1 MSDTNSNPG
10 LILFGIDGATFDV
23 IKPAVAAGYL
33 PTIGRLLKEGAHGIL
48 KSIIPPVTS
57 PAWTSI
63 MTGVNPGKH
72 GIFEF
77 YTLRK
82 DSYNTRLV
90 SSIDRQTLALWHLLN
105 QHGLRVGV
113 LNVPTTYP
121 PDPIDGWMISGM
133 MGAPTFGKA
142 ACFPP
147 ELTSDISE
155 LGIPYPMERRVR
167 KSPRGHYDFA
177 ALQQQIDSR
186 TAATLHLLKQRPV
199 DVLIIVC
206 NYTDHVQHD
215 FWHDRSLVTSSGQ
228 TIEDMIL
235 YAYQQ
240 ADSFLGRLL
249 DRCGEEATVFV
260 VSDHGAGPVE
270 EYLNLQRLL
279 LETGLSVLKPGS
291 ATLNSSGLAFLEHM
305 MKKLTPMWLQRLVPI
320 LWYRKAKNFFQEQKL
335 HRIDWPW
342 TRAFNIGTYLGLRL
356 NVVGREPQGCIAP
369 EDYEDQRQQIR
380 SLLEEYRHPDT
391 GAPIFEV
398 YNREELYHGPH
409 ISNAPDLLGVIGEDR
424 VHLVNLLNPHNAPLL
439 TDWREMKK
447 IAPYRQTG
455 GHRPEGVFIAAGPHV
470 CAHYLA
476 TEAQLVDIVP
486 TVLYAL
492 DLPVP
497 SYCDGRVLT
506 EVFADD
512 FVDSRPPHY
521 ANITMQRHAAGIKAS
536 VYSEQESEQ
545 IRQRLRDLGYLD

>member
-1 MSDTNSNPG
+1 MSNTNSKPG

-23 IKPAVAAGYL
+23 IKPAVAAGHL
-33 PTIGRLLKEGAHGIL
+33 PTVGRLLKEGAHGIL

-77 YTLRK
+77 YTLK
-82 DSYNTRLV
+82 EDSYNTRLV
-90 SSIDRQTLALWHLLN
+90 SSIDRQTPALWNLLN
-105 QHGLRVGV
+105 QYGLRVGV

-147 ELTSDISE
+147 ELANEIDE

-167 KSPRGHYDFA
+167 KSARGRYDFA
-177 ALQQQIDSR
+177 ALQQQINSR
-186 TAATLHLLKQRPV
+186 SAATLHLLKQRPV

-206 NYTDHVQHD
+206 NYTDHVQHN
-215 FWHDRSLVTSSGQ
+215 FWHDRSLVTSPGQ

-249 DRCGEEATVFV
+249 DWCGEEATVFV
-260 VSDHGAGPVE
+260 VSDHGAGPLE
-270 EYLNLQRLL
+270 EHLNLERLL
-279 LETGLSVLKPGS
+279 LEAGLVVLKSGQRHLSTPGLSL
-291 ATLNSSGLAFLEHM
+291 LERIKHTAPQSLR
-305 MKKLTPMWLQRLVPI
+305 KLVPT
-320 LWYRKAKNFFQEQKL
+320 LWYRKVKTFLEEQKL
-335 HRIDWPW
+335 ARIDWQR

-356 NVVGREPQGCIAP
+356 NVVGREPQGCIAL
-369 EDYEDQRQQIR
+369 ENYEDQRQQIR

-409 ISNAPDLLGVIGEDR
+409 VSNAPDLLGVIGEDR
-424 VHLVNLLNPHNAPLL
+424 VHLVDLLNPYNAPPFI
-439 TDWREMKK
+439 DWQKMKK

-455 GHRPEGVFIAAGPHV
+455 AHRPEGVLIAAGPHIP
-470 CAHYLA
+470 AHCLA

-492 DLPVP
+492 GLPIP

-512 FVDSRPPHY
+512 FVDSHPPRY
-521 ANITMQRHAAGIKAS
+521 ADIAMQRQAEDTEES